1 MRDPCNLITTRVITR
16 TEDPTYI
23 QTRPDWILGSPY
35 RTRPLPPLPIL
46 PPMKRKS
53 LDKSKPKSKTVK
65 IETAHV
71 VKVDTKLE

>member
-35 RTRPLPPLPIL
+35 RTHPLPPLPIL

-53 LDKSKPKSKTVK
+53 LVKTKSKTVK
-65 IETAHV
+65 IETAPV
-71 VKVDTKLE
+71 VPIDTRVE

>member
-1 MRDPCNLITTRVITR
+1 MRDPCTAITTRVITR

-35 RTRPLPPLPIL
+35 RTHPLPPLPIL

-53 LDKSKPKSKTVK
+53 KTVK
-65 IETAHV
+65 IETSPV
-71 VKVDTKLE
+71 VPIDTKVE